1 MRRDKAQKEGH
12 GDATS
17 AHQEIG
23 DLAKLLGKTR
33 FYY

>member
-23 DLAKLLGKTR
+23 DLAKLLD
-33 FYY
+33 